1 MTTINTTDDL
11 LSLLNENKEFREAVR
26 RAILT
31 EELLALPATHN
42 AFVSEMREFVSEI
55 RNYTKA
61 TDRRLQ
67 ALEEGQ
73 RELKEGQKALEEG
86 QQALEE
92 GQQEIKEGQQ
102 GHTNDIGELKG
113 IGLETKLYNRGPSL
127 IATLLKVRAN
137 QRVRVA
143 ESDNNSEEFNS
154 AIYKAWD
161 EGVINE
167 EEYERIMDTDMII
180 SSLRPGSSNPVY
192 TAIEA
197 SYGVSRDDIAKVKE
211 TATILSRVFHEA
223 EIHTALYYINI
234 TSVIKEEADQ
244 QGVHLITD
252 LTQLREIS

>member
-73 RELKEGQKALEEG
+73 REIKEG

-92 GQQEIKEGQQ
+92 GQQEIKEGQK

-161 EGVINE
+161 EGCH
-167 EEYERIMDTDMII
+167 
-180 SSLRPGSSNPVY
+180 
-192 TAIEA
+192 
-197 SYGVSRDDIAKVKE
+197 K
-211 TATILSRVFHEA
+211 
-223 EIHTALYYINI
+223 
-234 TSVIKEEADQ
+234 
-244 QGVHLITD
+244 
-252 LTQLREIS
+252 